1 MARHRPVA
9 FVKLFPAFL
18 LLGLAAVQSNEAR
31 SQSNNAVSSA
41 KVAKS
46 SSSSTGEPYEGLWA
60 KTKEDCLD
68 EESPNS
74 RTTIDLSNTD
84 NGKPAPI
91 FNQYENHCLINERVA
106 FANGTTLAVTC
117 YEFQSDFTERREGRD
132 AKIRLTPVRKK
143 RLLIDDVAFQRCEVS
158 HSRRPR

>member
-1 MARHRPVA
+1 MARHRHVA
-9 FVKLFPAFL
+9 FVKLILAFL

-60 KTKEDCLD
+60 KTKVDCLD

-91 FNQYENHCLINERVA
+91 FDQYENHCLINERVA
-106 FANGTTLAVTC
+106 FANGSTLAVTC
-117 YEFQSDFTERREGRD
+117 YEFKSDFTERREGRD
-132 AKIRLTPVRKK
+132 AKIRLTLVRKK
-143 RLLIDDVAFQRCEVS
+143 N
-158 HSRRPR
+158 PY